1 MKQFKENRIKAV
13 FVLFIAMAIYFSAA
27 IKLHAQTSNQ
37 NTESAGIVN
46 KSKSEQLRLQRLQ
59 TMADI
64 WSKLYVAHPLAF
76 SNNLDFDN
84 ILLTAI
90 PAVES
95 ANTTEEF
102 VAALNKN
109 LLEPL
114 GDPLSFA
121 QMVNLQSENFKDE
134 QRPAEFKRISDS
146 FVILNA
152 TDQRSYTESNII
164 NRINDLLKMIK
175 KQDTLIVDLRW
186 KAAGP
191 WYPDMPGVW
200 LRLFANKPL
209 PAGFRVS
216 RQHVRW
222 SAFIP
227 NPESS
232 VWGSNHQTFKIE
244 PSNNLVPIKISKNE
258 PGWLETFESFDFD
271 SLVTISNQVYFIVN
285 NTSYPEV
292 AHTLD
297 ALQGQENIKV
307 IWEKTG
313 NFINYHFNN
322 YPENIRVNLD
332 CNMLVSRTG
341 YPGVHPDFIFT
352 SFSSDKQITDITRNG
367 SSSPKR
373 MNNENP
379 FTYNIN
385 PPIGQKY
392 SSTITKEHRIA
403 GLMKLWMV
411 IRYFSPHLENAS
423 MDWGKMLLEWIPGI
437 EKDETMT
444 EYLSSLRL
452 VISGLNDSHV
462 AVWHKDWSNYPG
474 DYLPPV
480 RLQKVQGKVIVYEIK
495 GDSLKDIEVGDE
507 ITSIDNIS
515 TDSIESY
522 WKRRYSASTSQAFE
536 RWLWN
541 SPLAAATRGK
551 NGSVMK
557 LEYKS
562 KGLKKNISL
571 KRNIKNPWTS
581 NDDYLCKRMQNNI
594 GYIRHYAIPSEQ
606 VRDSIFDAFS
616 NTEGMIIDLRGR
628 PRFDIFSLATYLS
641 TKPVAREKF
650 EVPTVGYIYGQV
662 MKGLISVPADSLMPS
677 TKHHYNKPVIA
688 LIDANMQSHSESAAM
703 ILRNTGR
710 VTLIGS
716 PTTGT
721 TGNAIPIGL
730 PNGINIS
737 FTSMKVMN
745 TDGTKFQNVGVV
757 PDVLVKPTIEGI
769 KAGRDEV
776 LEKAIKYM
784 ESNLLK

>member
-1 MKQFKENRIKAV
+1 MV
-13 FVLFIAMAIYFSAA
+13 IYFYAT
-27 IKLHAQTSNQ
+27 IKPQAQTSNQ
-37 NTESAGIVN
+37 NTEAAGIVN
-46 KSKSEQLRLQRLQ
+46 ESKSEKLRLLRLQ

-64 WSKLYVAHPLAF
+64 WGKLYVAHPLAF
-76 SNNLDFDN
+76 STNLDFDN

-90 PAVES
+90 PAIES

-102 VAALNKN
+102 VKALNKY

-114 GDPLSFA
+114 GDPISFA
-121 QMVNLQSENFKDE
+121 QIVNLQSERFIE
-134 QRPAEFKRISDS
+134 EHRPAELKRISDS

-152 TDQRSYTESNII
+152 TDQRAYTEANII
-164 NRINDLLKMIK
+164 NQINDLLKTIK

-186 KAAGP
+186 KAAELLD
-191 WYPDMPGVW
+191 YNIPGVW
-200 LRLFANKPL
+200 LRLFANKTL
-209 PAGFRVS
+209 AAGFKVS
-216 RQHVRW
+216 RQHVQW
-222 SAFIP
+222 SDFIP

-244 PSNNLVPIKISKNE
+244 PSNNLEPIKTSKNE
-258 PGWLETFESFDFD
+258 PGWLEVFEPFDFD
-271 SLVTISNQVYFIVN
+271 SLVTINNQVYFIVN
-285 NTSYPEV
+285 NTSYPEL
-292 AHTLD
+292 AHTMD
-297 ALQGQENIKV
+297 ALQGQENIKI

-332 CNMLVSRTG
+332 CNMLVSRIG
-341 YPGVHPDFIFT
+341 YPGVHPSFLFD
-352 SFSSDKQITDITRNG
+352 SFSSDKQITDIIRKG
-367 SSSPKR
+367 SSTQKR
-373 MNNENP
+373 INDKNP

-392 SSTITKEHRIA
+392 SSTITKEQRIA

-423 MDWGKMLLEWIPGI
+423 MDWEKMLFEWIPRI

-452 VISGLNDSHV
+452 IIAGLNDSHV
-462 AVWHKDWSNYPG
+462 AVWHKDWSNYTG

-480 RLQKVQGKVIVYEIK
+480 RLQKVQGKVIVYELK

-515 TDSIESY
+515 TDSIENY
-522 WKRRYSASTSQAFE
+522 WKMRYSASSSQAFE

-551 NGSVMK
+551 NSSTITLG
-557 LEYKS
+557 YIN
-562 KGLKKNISL
+562 KGLNNNITL
-571 KRNIKNPWTS
+571 TRNVKNPWTS
-581 NDDYLCKRMQNNI
+581 NDEYLCKRLENNI
-594 GYIRHYAIPSEQ
+594 GYIRHYAISSEQ
-606 VRDSIFDAFS
+606 VRDSIFDAFTD
-616 NTEGMIIDLRGR
+616 TEGMIIDLRGR

-650 EVPTVGYIYGQV
+650 EMPTVGFIYGQV
-662 MKGLISVPADSLMPS
+662 LKGIISVPTDSLMPNA
-677 TKHHYNKPVIA
+677 KHQYNKPVIA

-710 VTLIGS
+710 VTMIGS

-745 TDGTKFQNVGVV
+745 TDGTKFQNIGVV

-776 LEKAIKYM
+776 LEKAVEYM
-784 ESNLLK
+784 KSNLLK